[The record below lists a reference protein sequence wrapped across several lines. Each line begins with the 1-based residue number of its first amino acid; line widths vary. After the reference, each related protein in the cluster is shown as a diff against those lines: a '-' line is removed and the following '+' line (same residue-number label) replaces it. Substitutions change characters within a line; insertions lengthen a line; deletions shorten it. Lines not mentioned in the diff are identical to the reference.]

1 MDGGA
6 EKGSVAA
13 PPSLPPSLP
22 LSSLPPHWFARAPV
36 VIRLNKRRHPLRLTC
51 HYQSPTPSS
60 TPPSFLP
67 SLRTPLFLAAYYMS
81 AHAHTF
87 ITHIHLPLLDK
98 KKMGEGRRADGRGRR
113 QRGRIR
119 CGEEGTEEVRKEE
132 AFRQAG
138 KAGTEGKNQQQFLFL
153 NVAADAL
160 RLVLV
165 CIQS

>member
-6 EKGSVAA
+6 EKGSLAAA
-13 PPSLPPSLP
+13 PPSL
-22 LSSLPPHWFARAPV
+22 LSSVQARAHTLALV
-36 VIRLNKRRHPLRLTC
+36 VIRLNKRRHPLRMTY
-51 HYQSPTPSS
+51 HYQTIPPPL
-60 TPPSFLP
+60 PPSRRP
-67 SLRTPLFLAAYYMS
+67 DIPTSLRLSFSLPTDVRI